1 VSADGIW
8 DIFRVLHEM
17 TRSSVRK
24 KTRLRDKIFIVL
36 LKMRMPMFQEKLDH
50 ILQAIVLNVNL
61 KIYSIEL

>member
-8 DIFRVLHEM
+8 DIFRILHEM

-50 ILQAIVLNVNL
+50 ILQAIVLNVNI
-61 KIYSIEL
+61 KICSIEL